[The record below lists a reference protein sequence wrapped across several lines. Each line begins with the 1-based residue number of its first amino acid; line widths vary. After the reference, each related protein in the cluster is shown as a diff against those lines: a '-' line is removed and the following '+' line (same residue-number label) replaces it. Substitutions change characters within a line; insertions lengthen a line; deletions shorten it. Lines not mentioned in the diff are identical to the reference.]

1 MFDATTQIKQQISEI
16 DIKIKDLESLALS
29 SDAEFAELAK
39 ADIAKLMAEKS
50 ALDQALAATENA
62 TNQSKQQTTGNLSD
76 KSTACLVEIR
86 AGTGGDEAGLF
97 AHELYD
103 AYVRYAE
110 IKKWKT
116 DLISKNEGGI
126 GNFKE
131 VAFEISGSSF
141 SNPNLDFK
149 NESGVHRVQRV
160 PFTESGGRIH
170 TSTIT
175 VAVLPIID
183 SNNIIVEIKPEHLR
197 IDTFRAGGAGGQHV
211 NKTESAIRITH
222 LPTALVVQC
231 QDERSQH
238 KNKDRAMSVLKSRL
252 YDLMQRQQ
260 KGSIDE
266 IRADQVGTGD
276 RSEKI
281 KTYNFPQD
289 RLTDHRIK
297 KSWFGLQRI
306 MLGDFADIFKD
317 TREALDS
324 GVISEDSDNT
334 DD

>member
-1 MFDATTQIKQQISEI
+1 MYDATTQIKQQISEI
-16 DIKIKDLESLALS
+16 DLKIKDLEPLS
-29 SDAEFAELAK
+29 QSTDPEFAQFAK
-39 ADIAKLMAEKS
+39 DDIKKLSEEKS
-50 ALDQALAATENA
+50 ALEQALTATESSANP
-62 TNQSKQQTTGNLSD
+62 TKQQSNNLSD
-76 KSTACLVEIR
+76 KSTACLIEIR

-97 AHELYD
+97 AHELFD
-103 AYVRYAE
+103 AFVRYAE

-116 DLISKNEGGI
+116 ELISKTEGGI

-131 VAFEISGSSF
+131 VSFEISGSAF

-183 SNNIIVEIKPEHLR
+183 SSNIIVEIKPEHLR
-197 IDTFRAGGAGGQHV
+197 IDTFRASGAGGQHV

-222 LPTALVVQC
+222 LPTGLVVQC

-317 TREALDS
+317 TRDALAS
-324 GVISEDSDNT
+324 GVIGDETED
-334 DD
+334 